1 MIPNCE
7 LQVIKDS
14 LESSRKEINITSE
27 HFTTTQHWQ
36 SEHFKSVEFISLRHK
51 HKLECPQNHNKL
63 LPRKM
68 KFRQLFGLTSRSQ
81 TNMDETRTEDR
92 AADNLVISRSEFDKK
107 YTTCSLLGKGGF
119 GTVYAGYRNRDHL
132 PVAIKVINKNRVMQG
147 KNEHVPIEVALMSM
161 TSHIEGVIKLIE
173 YFELPDCFMLVLER
187 MMSTV
192 NSNKE
197 IKTSSSNVQDLFDFI
212 SDNGPLREELARKI
226 FTQLIKTVNQ
236 ITQAGV
242 IHR

>member
-1 MIPNCE
+1 MASRNVTQQRRYNVSQVQNKMRRRPTTYVESAECAQLLCALYGGRRGKYASENPPVEVYTLKRTVTFYMIPNCE

-68 KFRQLFGLTSRSQ
+68 KFRQLFGLTSRSTAQ

-92 AADNLVISRSEFDKK
+92 A
-107 YTTCSLLGKGGF
+107 GKTWF
-119 GTVYAGYRNRDHL
+119 
-132 PVAIKVINKNRVMQG
+132 
-147 KNEHVPIEVALMSM
+147 
-161 TSHIEGVIKLIE
+161 
-173 YFELPDCFMLVLER
+173 
-187 MMSTV
+187 
-192 NSNKE
+192 
-197 IKTSSSNVQDLFDFI
+197 FI
-212 SDNGPLREELARKI
+212 YI
-226 FTQLIKTVNQ
+226 
-236 ITQAGV
+236 
-242 IHR
+242 